1 MVIETSPQ
9 PSNHAPLLS
18 RIISHLHPKSKAQTQ
33 NFPIDPRPPLRPS
46 SLPLVLSK
54 HTPNLALQGWTT
66 VSFPVPS
73 SECPSQHPLQQG
85 FENLFESSKAF
96 FDQPIEEKEKW
107 KTKLGSEEGWSR
119 IEGEKEFITIR
130 TVEGTPEILRDAA
143 KQCWA
148 AAGDLMDGML
158 GRVSESLEM
167 DVGEGEGGLR
177 RFVGL
182 CKRLGETKEDKTPT
196 MLRLFRYEGEEAKIV
211 AERKC
216 DITFSS
222 QCFLFPF
229 IVIYNP
235 NYSLMFLCLT
245 LLNLSTLTFLFR
257 SFTYCPKSPQRSW
270 PPQYG
275 HGGHSGL
282 RGLGHSLKIMVPD

>member
-1 MVIETSPQ
+1 MAIETSLQ
-9 PSNHAPLLS
+9 PSKHVSLLP
-18 RIISHLHPKSKAQTQ
+18 RIISHLRLKPKAQTQ
-33 NFPIDPRPPLRPS
+33 NSPIDPWPPLRPS
-46 SLPLVLSK
+46 SLPLILSK
-54 HTPNLALQGWTT
+54 HTPNLAFQGWTT
-66 VSFPVPS
+66 VSFPVPN
-73 SECPSQHPLQQG
+73 SECPSQHPLQQS

-148 AAGDLMDGML
+148 TAGDLMDKIL
-158 GRVSESLEM
+158 GKVSESLEM
-167 DVGEGEGGLR
+167 DAGEGKGGLR
-177 RFVGL
+177 RFVGP

-222 QCFLFPF
+222 QYFVIFIFPF
-229 IVIYNP
+229 IAIYNP
-235 NYSLMFLCLT
+235 NYLFMFLFLT
-245 LLNLSTLTFLFR
+245 LLGLSALFFFPR
-257 SFTYCPKSPQRSW
+257 SFTYHLNSPQ
-270 PPQYG
+270 
-275 HGGHSGL
+275 
-282 RGLGHSLKIMVPD
+282 